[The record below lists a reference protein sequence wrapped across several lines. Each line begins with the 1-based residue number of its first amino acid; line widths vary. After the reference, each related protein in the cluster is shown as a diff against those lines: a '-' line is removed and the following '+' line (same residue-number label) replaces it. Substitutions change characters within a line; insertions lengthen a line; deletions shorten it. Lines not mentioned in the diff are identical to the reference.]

1 MRLIDADALA
11 KNLMTITVYN
21 SNQYAMGIV
30 KGVDRAVEMLQN
42 APTIDSENL
51 RPQGEWIYHIDDLF
65 PAEGTQECSNC
76 HQEEKISLCNENY
89 CPNCGAKM
97 DGGE

>member
-1 MRLIDADALA
+1 MTMNDRETLIKLLCDKYDHFCDQCGVNKDMRYADNLA
-11 KNLMTITVYN
+11 DYLLANGVTV
-21 SNQYAMGIV
+21 
-30 KGVDRAVEMLQN
+30 
-42 APTIDSENL
+42 

-97 DGGE
+97 QKDGAS